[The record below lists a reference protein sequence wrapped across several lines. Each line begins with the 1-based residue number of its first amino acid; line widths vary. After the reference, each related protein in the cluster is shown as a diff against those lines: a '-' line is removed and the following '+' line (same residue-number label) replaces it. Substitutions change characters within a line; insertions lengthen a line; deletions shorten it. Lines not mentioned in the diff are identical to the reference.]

1 VADGSALSVGTV
13 VTASAWSA
21 GREPLQVQVASVDLA
36 VQPPVETT
44 NLFTAVLAPHTAQPL
59 SLSAGAKQIEIGL
72 AAGSAAVVGRTDA
85 RPITVWSGRTAV
97 SRQLAGDFGTIT
109 LLNPGDQPAP
119 VSVMLAPAAGDS
131 GRLATG
137 QVIKRFFGAA
147 GSLSLLVDAAAGDRV
162 SVAGAS
168 GTFIDHTGVVQRGT
182 SLVVSGPGE
191 LVLDHAVGLVA
202 AWVEGQGKTPWPIAT
217 SVAVAAPQSVKLEGD
232 AMSFALK
239 QDTPVL
245 LHARTTAPVILA
257 LDLGQGSE
265 PLMFPAGAEL
275 HRYVPVG
282 QAMLRLYSP
291 HDGPLAGSLT
301 LTATPVTPM
310 AEGLGDPLA
319 LAPGATA
326 LFGFELTRAGD
337 IGVGVRSEPDRAGVR
352 LLDATGRS
360 LGEGVAQLQRLEAGR
375 YLLEARVPA
384 DGPTVIVRPALVG
397 IAPRPTGPPPEIAR
411 QYLETAGLTPTAPRN
426 VPGNV
431 R

>member
-1 VADGSALSVGTV
+1 MGTRDFATV
-13 VTASAWSA
+13 WSA
-21 GREPLQVQVASVDLA
+21 GHEPLQVHVASVDLA
-36 VQPPVETT
+36 LPEPVAIATQ
-44 NLFTAVLAPHTAQPL
+44 FTAVLAPHTAQTL
-59 SLSAGAKQIEIGL
+59 SLPAGAKALEIGL
-72 AAGSAAVVGRTDA
+72 AAGTAALLGDADA
-85 RPITVWSGRTAV
+85 RPITVWSGRAAV
-97 SRQLAGDFGTIT
+97 SRQVAGDFRGIS

-119 VSVMLAPAAGDS
+119 VSVTLAPAAPGS

-137 QVIKRFFGAA
+137 QVFKRFFGAA
-147 GSLSLLVDAAAGDRV
+147 GSLSLDVNAAAGDRV
-162 SVAGAS
+162 SVAGA
-168 GTFIDHTGVVQRGT
+168 TATYIDNTGVVQRGR

-202 AWVEGQGKTPWPIAT
+202 AWVEGPGKTPWPIAT
-217 SVAVAAPQSVKLEGD
+217 AVAVATPQSVKLEGD
-232 AMSFALK
+232 AMTLALK
-239 QDTPVL
+239 QDTPAL
-245 LHARTTAPVILA
+245 LHARTTAPVILT
-257 LDLGQGSE
+257 LDLGRGDE
-265 PLMFPAGAEL
+265 PLLFPAGAEL
-275 HRYVPVG
+275 HRYVPAG
-282 QAMLRLYSP
+282 EASLRLYSP

-326 LFGFELTRAGD
+326 LFGFELTRAGE
-337 IGVGVRSEPDRAGVR
+337 IGVGVRSEPDRVGVR
-352 LLDATGRS
+352 LLDVEGRS
-360 LGEGVAQLQRLEAGR
+360 LGDGVAQLQRLEAGR

-411 QYLETAGLTPTAPRN
+411 QYLETAGLTPTAPRPGN

>member
-1 VADGSALSVGTV
+1 
-13 VTASAWSA
+13 
-21 GREPLQVQVASVDLA
+21 
-36 VQPPVETT
+36 
-44 NLFTAVLAPHTAQPL
+44 
-59 SLSAGAKQIEIGL
+59 
-72 AAGSAAVVGRTDA
+72 
-85 RPITVWSGRTAV
+85 
-97 SRQLAGDFGTIT
+97 
-109 LLNPGDQPAP
+109 
-119 VSVMLAPAAGDS
+119 MLAPAAGDS

-147 GSLSLLVDAAAGDRV
+147 GSLSLEIDAAAGDRV
-162 SVAGAS
+162 SVAGA
-168 GTFIDHTGVVQRGT
+168 TATYIDNAGAVQRGR

-191 LVLDHAVGLVA
+191 LVLEHAVGLVA
-202 AWVEGQGKTPWPIAT
+202 AWVEGPGKTPWPIAT
-217 SVAVAAPQSVKLEGD
+217 AIAVAAPESVKLEGD
-232 AMSFALK
+232 AMTLALK
-239 QDTPVL
+239 QDAPAL
-245 LHARTTAPVILA
+245 LHARTTAPVILT
-257 LDLGQGSE
+257 LDLGHGGE
-265 PLMFPAGAEL
+265 PQLFPAGAEL
-275 HRYVPVG
+275 HRYVPAG
-282 QAMLRLYSP
+282 EATLRLYSP

-352 LLDATGRS
+352 LLDAAGHT

-397 IAPRPTGPPPEIAR
+397 VAPRPTGPPPEIAR
-411 QYLETAGLTPTAPRN
+411 QYLETAGLTPTAPRPGN